1 MEDCLF
7 CQIIRKETPAEFVKE
22 TELLVVFKDI
32 NPKASV
38 HLLIVPKTH
47 ILDIRNADDEIWNDI
62 KKVTIDLAKEKN
74 LLGFRLVTN
83 AHEAALVPHMH
94 VHFLGDVSS
103 TREL

>member
-7 CQIIRKETPAEFVKE
+7 CKIIRKEMPTEFVKE
-22 TELLVVFKDI
+22 TKLLVVFKDI

-38 HLLIVPKTH
+38 HLLIVPKQH
-47 ILDIRNADDEIWNDI
+47 LLDIREVDDETWKDI
-62 KKVTIDLAKEKN
+62 KNVAVELAKEKN

-94 VHFLGDVSS
+94 VHLLGDVSS